1 MTNGS
6 RAVGLDVVP
15 KVLELARAEI
25 ADAALTDRVE
35 LRPMSV
41 ADLAGEAAYD
51 LAWLPQ
57 PFIPRPAFEA
67 GLQTLFRA
75 VRPDGWLVA
84 PVMTPPEDADGFER
98 AVRIH
103 AAHLRGGGPVDPA
116 EALLTGAGWIDVG
129 LRPVGPQFV
138 ITGRKPTR

>member
-1 MTNGS
+1 MTTGS

-41 ADLAGEAAYD
+41 ADLARRGGIRPRLAAAA
-51 LAWLPQ
+51 LHPPPGL
-57 PFIPRPAFEA
+57 RG
-67 GLQTLFRA
+67 GLQKLFRA